1 MRWEWHHHD
10 PYHDYDDDDDDDDDD
25 DEDDDHQVGEAIL
38 GVFAIFIRD
47 YFTLQWVM
55 SVVTLV
61 QVNSNFD
68 HKRFKIGRL
77 WMDWLSDSCLASPA
91 GVSEVVVEQGEGE
104 GGKGLDDQ
112 VGLLGGKLILVST
125 NLFRVAKSDLNSTEA
140 YFATKN

>member
-1 MRWEWHHHD
+1 MMMMMTDDDDGHD
-10 PYHDYDDDDDDDDDD
+10 DDDDQDDDYDDDDDDDDDD

-68 HKRFKIGRL
+68 HKRFKIRRL
-77 WMDWLSDSCLASPA
+77 RMD
-91 GVSEVVVEQGEGE
+91 
-104 GGKGLDDQ
+104 
-112 VGLLGGKLILVST
+112 
-125 NLFRVAKSDLNSTEA
+125 
-140 YFATKN
+140 